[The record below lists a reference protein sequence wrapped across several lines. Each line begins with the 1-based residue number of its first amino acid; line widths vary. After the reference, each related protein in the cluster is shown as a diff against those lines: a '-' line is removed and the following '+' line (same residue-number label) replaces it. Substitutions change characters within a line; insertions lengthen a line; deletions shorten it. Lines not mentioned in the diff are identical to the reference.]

1 MSVNTGKFG
10 ASKQNNPIMGFFIRL
25 IKEKPLGTIGA
36 VIVLVLLLVA
46 ILANVLAPYGYAQ
59 IHIADKLSPPSA
71 KYLLGTDN
79 LGRDILSRIIYGAR
93 ISLIVGILGT
103 LLSTLVSVVLGIT
116 TGFLGGKF
124 DFVVQRLVDAWMC
137 FPALIILLTVMSI
150 LGPGLLQIIIVLGV
164 SMGIGGSRII
174 RSAVIGIRENMYVSA
189 AEVIGCSTWRT
200 LTSHIFRNISAA
212 VIVLFS
218 TNIGNVILSEASLS
232 FLGYGIPP
240 PTPSWGGM
248 ISGPGR
254 TYMLVAPWMGLWPGL
269 ALGLVIWGTNMFG
282 DAVRDL
288 LDPRLKGGVSRY
300 GNFKIKRPI
309 KQKKSE
315 SIETP
320 NEVS

>member
-1 MSVNTGKFG
+1 MSVNTGKPD
-10 ASKQNNPIMGFFIRL
+10 APIKYNTTMGFFLRL

-36 VIVLVLLLVA
+36 VIVLIFVLVA

-59 IHIADKLSPPSA
+59 IHIADKLSAPSA
-71 KYLLGTDN
+71 QYLLGTDN

-164 SMGIGGSRII
+164 AMGIGGSRII

-189 AEVIGCSTWRT
+189 AEVVGCSTWET
-200 LTSHIFRNISAA
+200 LTRHIFRNISAA
-212 VIVLFS
+212 IIVLFS
-218 TNIGNVILSEASLS
+218 TNIGSVILSEASLS

-240 PTPSWGGM
+240 PTPSWGSM

-254 TYMLVAPWMGLWPGL
+254 TYMLVAPWMGLWPGI

-288 LDPRLKGGVSRY
+288 LDPRLKGGVGRY
-300 GNFKIKRPI
+300 GNFKIKHVV
-309 KQKKSE
+309 KQKKSGLLDT
-315 SIETP
+315 SK
-320 NEVS
+320 